1 MRYLFLT
8 LLIAAGLGYFYPG
21 PALAATPAGQVEREP
36 SPDGRWVAVIDRTAG
51 SLALENA
58 EGGSLAV
65 FPQGSTVFEVKWR
78 PDSRQLLV
86 VRTNWIMPQSSD
98 EGVGSSGPIE
108 IWQVNLAGDLAGP
121 PELLYQSGTPAE
133 DGPQQIVFGR
143 WAPDGRHIVFW
154 EGMQSASILADGLP
168 LSVLD
173 TTTGEVTPLGEVSLI
188 NPNYYSWAPDSSAL
202 AVTSGG
208 YRSAQ
213 VNKWLNLL
221 DINAGRVTTV
231 ISQTEQIP
239 GEVAW
244 SPQGDLI
251 AYAAVPAADTGP
263 EWADLMTFDNPAIA
277 GRRIYLLDP
286 VTGQSRRLNR
296 ANSYQDAPAWTTDQ
310 KLCYVQQAGDTVELM
325 VADPA
330 TGQAEAVP
338 GAGLPL
344 PEMVGY
350 YGQSDWSALLENC
363 PDRAAEQAPDA
374 QLSLAELRNATY
386 PLEYPADGT
395 AELAGGVY
403 REPAAPNSALEI
415 SVQFGEP
422 VAFGDLDGDGLEDA
436 AVVLVS
442 NTGGSGVFF
451 DLFAVLNRNGRPVPA
466 ASTLLG
472 DRIELQALAIENGAI
487 LVDMI
492 SQGPDDPLCCPTQDV
507 TRRYSLLYSLAETD
521 EAGE

>member
-1 MRYLFLT
+1 MKYLFLT
-8 LLIAAGLGYFYPG
+8 LLFIAGLGYLYPG
-21 PALAATPAGQVEREP
+21 PAASAGPAGQVERVP

-51 SLALENA
+51 SLVLENGA
-58 EGGSLAV
+58 GSSLV
-65 FPQGSTVFEVKWR
+65 IFPQGSTVFEVKWR
-78 PDSRQLLV
+78 PDSGQLLV
-86 VRTNWIMPQSSD
+86 VRTNWIMPRSPN
-98 EGVGSSGPIE
+98 EGVESSGPIE
-108 IWQVNLAGDLAGP
+108 IWQVDLAGDEAGP
-121 PELLYQSGTPAE
+121 PSLLYQSNTPAE

-143 WAPDGRHIVFW
+143 WAPDGRRIVFW
-154 EGMQSASILADGLP
+154 EGMLSASILADGLP

-173 TTTGEVTPLGEVSLI
+173 VTTGEVIPLGEISLL
-188 NPNYYSWAPDSSAL
+188 NPGYYSWAPDSSAL
-202 AVTSGG
+202 AVTGGG

-213 VNKWLNLL
+213 VNKWLNLF

-239 GEVAW
+239 GLVAW
-244 SPQGDLI
+244 SPRGDLI
-251 AYAAVPAADTGP
+251 AYAAVPAAQTGP

-296 ANSYQDAPAWTTDQ
+296 ANSYQDAPAWTNDQ
-310 KLCYVQQAGDTVELM
+310 KLCYVQRAGDKVELM

-330 TGQAEAVP
+330 TGQADPVP

-350 YGQSDWSALLENC
+350 YGQPDWTELLENC
-363 PDRAAEQAPDA
+363 PGRPVEEAPDA

-386 PLEYPADGT
+386 PLEYPADGM
-395 AELAGGVY
+395 AELAGGLY

-415 SVQFGEP
+415 SVEFGDH

-436 AVVLVS
+436 AVVLAS

-451 DLFAVLNRNGRPVPA
+451 DLFAVLNRSGRPAPA

-472 DRIELQALAIENGAI
+472 DRVKLESLVIEDGTIV
-487 LVDMI
+487 VDMLT
-492 SQGPDDPLCCPTQDV
+492 QGPDDPLCCPTQEV
-507 TRRYSLLYSLAETD
+507 TRRYSLHYSLAEAD
-521 EAGE
+521 GAGE